1 MKKLLNDSFIGKIIK
16 TFLEGFIASLIV
28 SISQINSDINL
39 SFIKTIMVGAIAM
52 GISAVLNLIQIKL
65 NGDKNE

>member
-1 MKKLLNDSFIGKIIK
+1 MKKILNDSFIGKIIK

-65 NGDKNE
+65 NGYKNE

>member
-1 MKKLLNDSFIGKIIK
+1 MKKFLNDSFIGKIIK

>member
-1 MKKLLNDSFIGKIIK
+1 MKKILNDFFIGKIIK

-39 SFIKTIMVGAIAM
+39 S
-52 GISAVLNLIQIKL
+52 
-65 NGDKNE
+65 